1 MAIIVRNVR
10 QEDDGEFFDL
20 VADVEFDSR
29 CLPLK
34 MRRFGNHPDLRKA
47 APSLDPFA
55 VMLLMPAM
63 MRGEELVI
71 EGSVDENLLYNLAGL
86 IQNAFR
92 VKRPKWKNVKVSA
105 EPRVATENAVSNRGA
120 AAGFS
125 GGVDSMQLFRHC
137 YLNAE
142 APSNMR
148 LNLLLHHHVGAHAES
163 DALFRDSLAHVQA
176 WADRHGLPLVGTI
189 CDMEPFYK
197 GVKFIDS
204 VIPRN
209 VAAALA
215 FNHLFQTFLYASAVR
230 LEGDRKGRLPQVV
243 DNFCSTFLPLFGSRH
258 HYFRSVGAEYSRVE
272 KTLQV
277 LSDDRLVDDLH
288 VCARPASRRNRFLN
302 CGTCDKCVKLLVVAE
317 HINRIDR
324 LGKLYDLASFRQ
336 RRMRCLSNL
345 LYSGVTGRSVSA
357 CDTLR
362 WLKSEG
368 YEFPRLLK
376 PAVHA
381 LA

>member
-29 CLPLK
+29 CRPLK

-63 MRGEELVI
+63 VRGEELVL
-71 EGSVDENLLYNLAGL
+71 EGSVDENLLYSLAGL
-86 IQNAFR
+86 VQNAFR
-92 VKRPKWKNVKVSA
+92 VKRPRWKKVKVSA
-105 EPRVATENAVSNRGA
+105 EPRVATENPVANRGA

-142 APSNMR
+142 VPGNMR
-148 LNLLLHHHVGAHAES
+148 LELLLHHHVGAHADS
-163 DALFRDSLAHVQA
+163 DLLFRDSLAHVRA

-197 GVKFIDS
+197 GIKFLHS
-204 VIPRN
+204 AIPRN

-215 FNHLFQTFLYASAVR
+215 LNHLFQTFLYASSVR
-230 LEGDRKGRLPQVV
+230 LEGDRKGRLPRVV
-243 DNFCSTFLPLFGSRH
+243 DNFCSTFLPLFGSRY
-258 HYFRSVGAEYSRVE
+258 HYFRSVGAEYTRVE
-272 KTLQV
+272 KTLLV
-277 LSDDRLVDDLH
+277 LNDDRLIDNLH
-288 VCARPASRRNRFLN
+288 VCARPASRRNQFLN
-302 CGTCDKCVKLLVVAE
+302 CGTCEKCVKLLVVAE
-317 HINRIDR
+317 HIHRIDR
-324 LGKLYDLASFRQ
+324 LGKLYDLASFRR

-345 LYSGVTGRSVSA
+345 LYTGVTRRSEAST
-357 CDTLR
+357 DTLR

-368 YEFPRLLK
+368 YAFPRLLQ
-376 PAVHA
+376 PAIYT